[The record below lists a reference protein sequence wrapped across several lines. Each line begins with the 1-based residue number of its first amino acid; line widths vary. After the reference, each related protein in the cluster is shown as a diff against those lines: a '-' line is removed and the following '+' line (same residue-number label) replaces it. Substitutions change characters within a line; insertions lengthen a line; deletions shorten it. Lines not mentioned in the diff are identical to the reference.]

1 MALYFFHISNG
12 HPFTDSAGE
21 ELPDDAAA
29 WDQAVRT
36 VRDVESSLNLG
47 DSNRWSLE
55 VNRGDTPIFR
65 IDVAAHKLSFGPR

>member
-36 VRDVESSLNLG
+36 VRDVES
-47 DSNRWSLE
+47 
-55 VNRGDTPIFR
+55 
-65 IDVAAHKLSFGPR
+65 